1 MQHFFALRRSVET
14 ARAMFQNLEVMK
26 EFEKFARC
34 MKPVGRR
41 IMLPLEWDSL
51 SVGWKMTYHLLRTHS
66 DHGGADTEQPREGV
80 SIGRLPR

>member
-1 MQHFFALRRSVET
+1 MPEVNPAAKSLSVHAVYTGAFDVEVWFGMQHFSALRRSVET

-41 IMLPLEWDSL
+41 IMLPVE
-51 SVGWKMTYHLLRTHS
+51 
-66 DHGGADTEQPREGV
+66 
-80 SIGRLPR
+80 